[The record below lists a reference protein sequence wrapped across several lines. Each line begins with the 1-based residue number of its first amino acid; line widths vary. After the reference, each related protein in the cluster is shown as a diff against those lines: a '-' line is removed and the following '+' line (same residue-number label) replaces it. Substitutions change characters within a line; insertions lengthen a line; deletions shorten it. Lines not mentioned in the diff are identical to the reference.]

1 MRRHGNGGCAESIV
15 RATELLTGNIV
26 NTTNE
31 KRSAARR
38 IALQAIYQAEVQG
51 DTFIAQMLPTFISQA
66 TDDNDVRQ
74 LATSMACGAWDYH
87 KEADEWAGRLIPRWT
102 ITRLAAVDRNILRL
116 ALWELTHQPQ
126 TPGKVVLDEAINMA
140 REYSTEESY
149 GFINGV
155 LDAALKQHNRLT
167 DSTR

>member
-1 MRRHGNGGCAESIV
+1 M
-15 RATELLTGNIV
+15 
-26 NTTNE
+26 NTINE
-31 KRSAARR
+31 KRSASRR

-51 DTFIAQMLPTFISQA
+51 DTFIVQMLPTFISQA

-74 LATSMACGAWDYH
+74 LATLMACGAWDYRND
-87 KEADEWAGRLIPRWT
+87 ADEWAGRLIPRWT

-140 REYSTEESY
+140 KEYSTEDSS

-155 LDAALKQHNRLT
+155 LDAALKQHNLLT
-167 DSTR
+167 DSAG

>member
-1 MRRHGNGGCAESIV
+1 M
-15 RATELLTGNIV
+15 
-26 NTTNE
+26 NTINE
-31 KRSAARR
+31 KRSASRR

-74 LATSMACGAWDYH
+74 LATLMACGAWDYRND
-87 KEADEWAGRLIPRWT
+87 ADEWAGRLIPRWT

-140 REYSTEESY
+140 KEYSTEDSSA
-149 GFINGV
+149 FINGV
-155 LDAALKQHNRLT
+155 LDAALKQHNLLA
-167 DSTR
+167 DSAG

>member
-1 MRRHGNGGCAESIV
+1 M
-15 RATELLTGNIV
+15 
-26 NTTNE
+26 NTINE
-31 KRSAARR
+31 KRSASRR

-74 LATSMACGAWDYH
+74 LATLMACGAWDYRND
-87 KEADEWAGRLIPRWT
+87 ADEWAGRLIPRWT

-140 REYSTEESY
+140 KEYSTEDSSA
-149 GFINGV
+149 FINGV
-155 LDAALKQHNRLT
+155 LDAALKQHNLLT
-167 DSTR
+167 DSAG

>member
-1 MRRHGNGGCAESIV
+1 M
-15 RATELLTGNIV
+15 
-26 NTTNE
+26 NTINE
-31 KRSAARR
+31 KRSASRR

-74 LATSMACGAWDYH
+74 LATLMACGAWDYRND
-87 KEADEWAGRLIPRWT
+87 ADQWASRLIPRWT

-140 REYSTEESY
+140 NEYSTQDSSA
-149 GFINGV
+149 FINGV
-155 LDAALKQHNRLT
+155 LDAAMKQHNLLT
-167 DSTR
+167 DSAG

>member
-1 MRRHGNGGCAESIV
+1 M
-15 RATELLTGNIV
+15 

-74 LATSMACGAWDYH
+74 LATLMACGAWDYRND
-87 KEADEWAGRLIPRWT
+87 ADEWAGRLIPRWT

-140 REYSTEESY
+140 KEYSTEDSS

-155 LDAALKQHNRLT
+155 LDAALKQHNLLT
-167 DSTR
+167 DSAG